1 MNVDYQLRAGIDS
14 AIKAENDGDY
24 WSMIVREGEV
34 KTGDLVTNLA
44 ADERH
49 PRTFEVI
56 GLGAPF
62 HLAEV
67 YIEDPEDNYCMTVTL
82 DCQEAVQNFD
92 RYEKVAVCQAFL
104 KPASHHCDP
113 QPQNDSHIALAS
125 GWG

>member
-67 YIEDPEDNYCMTVTL
+67 CIEDPEDNYCMTVTL

-104 KPASHHCDP
+104 KPASHHRDP

>member
-34 KTGDLVTNLA
+34 KTGDLVTSLA

-67 YIEDPEDNYCMTVTL
+67 CIEDPEDNYCMTVTL

>member
-1 MNVDYQLRAGIDS
+1 MNVDYQLRAGVDS
-14 AIKAENDGDY
+14 AIKAERDGDH
-24 WSMIVREGEV
+24 WSMIVRDGEV
-34 KTGDLVTNLA
+34 KTGDLVT
-44 ADERH
+44 DERH

-67 YIEDPEDNYCMTVTL
+67 CIEDPEDHYRMTVTL

-92 RYEKVAVCQAFL
+92 RYEKIAVCQAFL

>member
-14 AIKAENDGDY
+14 AIEAENDGDY
-24 WSMIVREGEV
+24 WSMIVRDGEV
-34 KTGDLVTNLA
+34 KTGDLVT
-44 ADERH
+44 DERH
-49 PRTFEVI
+49 PQTFEVI

-67 YIEDPEDNYCMTVTL
+67 YVEDPEDNYCMTVTL

-92 RYEKVAVCQAFL
+92 RYEKIAVCQAFL
-104 KPASHHCDP
+104 KPTSRHCNL